1 MLKQN
6 QTDLIC
12 RIKMCHR
19 KGGLINALWEQ
30 CSGQSVCNDFLL
42 FPGLYLSIFE
52 VKVSLLIWGLS
63 SIISE
68 NRSSL
73 FIRGGTQRRPILLLF
88 KSLRLRIL
96 TLCPGRRPLARHN
109 VHKTSPSSSAPP
121 PSVWTDQVASHI
133 WLHMISVMA
142 HTMLCDVCK
151 YCVWLHIKSPT
162 V

>member
-30 CSGQSVCNDFLL
+30 CSGQSVYNDFLL

-52 VKVSLLIWGLS
+52 VKVSLLIWVLS

-109 VHKTSPSSSAPP
+109 VHNTSPSSLAPP
-121 PSVWTDQVASHI
+121 PSVWSYQVASHI
-133 WLHMISVMA
+133 FLHLFSVMSL
-142 HTMLCDVCK
+142 TLLCDVC
-151 YCVWLHIKSPT
+151 YSFVLLHI
-162 V
+162 